1 MSTYLQWHGLKT
13 GIVTDNTGSLYQ
25 QEHSGHQW
33 KNYWTPAF
41 AVQGNNTGL
50 GNPKNNEDNKI
61 CLTLKN
67 AGSSTTALTPED
79 EERYAKNKKYSLLSL

>member
-1 MSTYLQWHGLKT
+1 
-13 GIVTDNTGSLYQ
+13 
-25 QEHSGHQW
+25 
-33 KNYWTPAF
+33 
-41 AVQGNNTGL
+41 VQGNNTGL